1 VSTAEY
7 FAAKRRAAPRMLNS
21 VLDLTRI
28 TATGFRPRNWCT
40 ALAEYLAS
48 RS

>member
-1 VSTAEY
+1 
-7 FAAKRRAAPRMLNS
+7 

-28 TATGFRPRNWCT
+28 TATGFRPRPWRQ
-40 ALAEYLAS
+40 ALAAHLQD